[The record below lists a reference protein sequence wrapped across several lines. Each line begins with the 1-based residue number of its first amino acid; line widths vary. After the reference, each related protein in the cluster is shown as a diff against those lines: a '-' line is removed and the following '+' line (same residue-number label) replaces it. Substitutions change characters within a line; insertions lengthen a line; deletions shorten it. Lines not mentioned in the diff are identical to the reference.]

1 MYHWSVLIL
10 CLWAL
15 LGWSAVAWSQAPTMV
30 KYISPQGNVVLYK
43 PAAWQVREEGNPQA
57 CDVQVSDPQ
66 GKVLVKQSLRINP
79 QGHNLLA
86 MLRALCQPVQANCP
100 DFQFEE
106 GWLAPQGNRAVFAF
120 TYTHP
125 QLGPREG
132 RAWLTAEGQLGLISL
147 AETPAGQ
154 FGPYKPLL
162 LSILA
167 NIKIMKNGFLPVGTG
182 TGSQVMPLRPYRLG
196 DGSATFALPPH
207 WSYQDLGRTHFL
219 AKDAAR
225 QSSFM
230 VLAVEVLSP
239 RLGVQVPNVPVLPF
253 LPPDQALA
261 TLASRQ
267 GLLANLQFVERW
279 PRPDLSQLIS
289 QVYTAGPV
297 QAAELLYTF
306 TDQGRRCQGYTL
318 GICFGSRLDT
328 GWRFWHL
335 TFTAP
340 AEQFSAMVPTF
351 LAMAQAYHIDDAY
364 AQQYI
369 ANGLRRL
376 RELQAQTA
384 AVVSRTRQ
392 EISAMMQAAY
402 DERQRSQDYI
412 DYQRTNYIRGQQ
424 DWISHLEGGTIY
436 HTDSWG
442 TKNTYTG
449 QTWEGAPFNY
459 FHYQGENPRY
469 RESLTP
475 IDNRRLYDQVFGK

>member
-1 MYHWSVLIL
+1 MPTVIIFLIL
-10 CLWAL
+10 
-15 LGWSAVAWSQAPTMV
+15 GAWTTLAWGQAPTMV

-43 PAAWQVREEGNPQA
+43 PADWQVKETGDATA
-57 CDVQVSDPQ
+57 CDVQVSDPASRF
-66 GKVLVKQSLRINP
+66 LVRQSLGINP
-79 QGHNLLA
+79 QGYNLLA

-100 DFQFEE
+100 DFRFEQS
-106 GWLAPQGNRAVFAF
+106 WLAPQGQRGVFAF
-120 TYTHP
+120 RYTHP

-132 RAWLTAEGQLGLISL
+132 RIWLTIDGPWGLVSL
-147 AETPAGQ
+147 AETPADQ
-154 FGPYKPLL
+154 FERHKPLL

-167 NIKIMKNGFLPVGTG
+167 NLKIMKNGFLPVGTG
-182 TGSQVMPLRPYRLG
+182 TAPQVLPLRPCRLG

-219 AKDAAR
+219 AMDAAR

-230 VLAVEVLSP
+230 VLEVEVLSP
-239 RLGVQVPNVPVLPF
+239 RLGVQLPNVPTLPF

-267 GLLANLQFVERW
+267 GLLANLQFAERR
-279 PRPDLSQLIS
+279 PRPDLSQLIG
-289 QVYTAGPV
+289 QVYTVGPV
-297 QAAELLYTF
+297 QAAELLYSF
-306 TDQGRRCQGYTL
+306 TAQGRRCQGYTL

-335 TFTAP
+335 TLTAP
-340 AEQFSAMVPTF
+340 AEQFLAMVPTF
-351 LAMAQAYHIDDAY
+351 LAMAQSYRIDDAY

-376 RELQAQTA
+376 QELQAQTA
-384 AVVSRTRQ
+384 AVISRTRQ

-459 FHYQGENPRY
+459 FNYQGENPRY

-475 IDNRRLYDQVFGK
+475 IDNRRLYEQVFKK